1 LLVPLPP
8 YFITTVL
15 ESYQLKFN
23 DRVTT
28 KLYNY
33 TPFSLLVSHKQ
44 NFTMASD
51 LCTRRLTKELRA
63 LQKDPIKTPKIT
75 IVPNE
80 ANILEMHYVIEGSD
94 KTPYTGGIYHG
105 KLIFP
110 KDYPLKPPSVM
121 MLTPSGR
128 FQPSRRLCLSMSDF
142 HPETWNPMWSV
153 STILTGLYSFMLE
166 TAPTLGSIETTTS
179 QKQKYARQSLDFN
192 CKDGTFRRLFPE
204 YLELHKERLMA
215 RQKALGITEPPTP
228 LSYEPA
234 GQILAND
241 RGDMNGIFTTAAG
254 VVALLSAV
262 LFAMRFL

>member
-1 LLVPLPP
+1 
-8 YFITTVL
+8 
-15 ESYQLKFN
+15 
-23 DRVTT
+23 
-28 KLYNY
+28 
-33 TPFSLLVSHKQ
+33 
-44 NFTMASD
+44 MASD

-75 IVPNE
+75 VAPNE
-80 ANILEMHYVIEGSD
+80 ANILEMHYVIEGSA
-94 KTPYTGGIYHG
+94 KTPYAGGTYHG
-105 KLIFP
+105 KLLFP

-128 FQPSRRLCLSMSDF
+128 FQPNRRLCLSMSDF

-153 STILTGLYSFMLE
+153 STILTGLYSFMLD

-179 QKQKYARQSLDFN
+179 QKQKYVRQSLEYN
-192 CKDGTFRRLFPE
+192 CKDPTFCRLFPE
-204 YLELHKERLMA
+204 YLELHKQRQLA

-241 RGDMNGIFTTAAG
+241 RGDMSGIFTTAAG
-254 VVALLSAV
+254 VIALLSAV
-262 LFAMRFL
+262 LFATRFL